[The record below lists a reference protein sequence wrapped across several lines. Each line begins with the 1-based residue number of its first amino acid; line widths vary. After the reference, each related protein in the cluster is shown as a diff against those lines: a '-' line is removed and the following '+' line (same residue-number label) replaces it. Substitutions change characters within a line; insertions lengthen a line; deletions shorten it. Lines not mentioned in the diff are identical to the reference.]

1 MSRIL
6 YLHQHFSTPEGG
18 TATRSYAQAR
28 ALARAGHEVTV
39 ATGRFAGAET
49 GLSGPF
55 RFGRRE
61 GMVDGFRV
69 VEWDIPYEGGMGL
82 GARGLAFARYA
93 LRALPPAL
101 SGHDLVIASSTP
113 LSVAVPALLA
123 RRLRGTP
130 FLFEMRD
137 PWPELPRA
145 LGLRNRPILAAM
157 EALAGAA
164 CREASGVVAL
174 SEGMAE
180 LARARGAKRVEVIG
194 QGCDLDLFGP
204 HISAWR
210 PEEAA
215 SHEALAVYAGAHGT
229 ANGLGL
235 LLEAAARLR
244 SAGEARIRIVLVG
257 QGPAKAALMREAL
270 RRGLRNVSFVPP
282 LPKRELAGLLAGSQI
297 GLLCLAPVEEFAEWT
312 APNKLMDFLAAGL
325 PVVSNLPGA
334 AARLLEEGAC
344 GVTVQPRDAEA
355 LAAALVRL
363 AARPGERITMGRA
376 ARELAQ
382 RRLDRRF
389 LAARFVAAAETALGA
404 PPRPFEA
411 TA

>member
-6 YLHQHFSTPEGG
+6 YLHQHFSTPDGG
-18 TATRSYAQAR
+18 TATRSYAHAR

-39 ATGRFAGAET
+39 ATGRYAGAET

-55 RFGRRE
+55 RLSRRDGE
-61 GMVDGFRV
+61 VAGFRV
-69 VEWDIPYEGGMGL
+69 VEWDIPYEGGMSL
-82 GARGLAFARYA
+82 GARALAFARYA

-123 RRLRGTP
+123 KRLRGTP

-180 LARARGAKRVEVIG
+180 LARARGARRVEVIG

-204 HISAWR
+204 HIPAWR

-215 SHEALAVYAGAHGT
+215 SHEALAVYAGAHGNS
-229 ANGLGL
+229 NGLGL

-244 SAGEARIRIVLVG
+244 AAGEARVRIVLVG
-257 QGPAKAALMREAL
+257 QGPAKPALMREAL
-270 RRGLRNVSFVPP
+270 RRGLRNVSFLPP
-282 LPKRELAGLLAGSQI
+282 LPKRELARLLAGSQI
-297 GLLCLAPVEEFAEWT
+297 GLLCLAPVGEFAEWT

-325 PVVSNLPGA
+325 PVLSNLPGA
-334 AARLLEEGAC
+334 AARLLEEGEC
-344 GVTVQPRDAEA
+344 GVTVDPRDAEA
-355 LAAALVRL
+355 LAAALVRM
-363 AARPGERITMGRA
+363 AARPAERLKMARA
-376 ARELAQ
+376 ARDMAQ
-382 RRLDRRF
+382 RRLDRRL

-404 PPRPFEA
+404 PPRAFEA